1 MKISCSI
8 ETLYP
13 VFIMLHR
20 GGNVTLQDEDG
31 ETPLVIAAKKPDNAI
46 VKCIIRYLM
55 DKLKNE
61 HNPNESEELESFIV
75 GQIKA
80 RHSDFELY

>member
-1 MKISCSI
+1 MKILCSI
-8 ETLYP
+8 ATLYT
-13 VFIMLHR
+13 VFITLHR

-31 ETPLVIAAKKPDNAI
+31 ATPLMMAAKKPHNAI
-46 VKCIIRYLM
+46 VKYIIRYLM

-80 RHSDFELY
+80 NTLNCI